1 MSRQCVVLK
10 FFLALK
16 TTTKQYMHTNMHGH
30 SNTHLLSALFS
41 YMNLVAVLFMCSH
54 LSKSSEIIKLSMY
67 DLIR

>member
-1 MSRQCVVLK
+1 
-10 FFLALK
+10 
-16 TTTKQYMHTNMHGH
+16 MHTNMHGH